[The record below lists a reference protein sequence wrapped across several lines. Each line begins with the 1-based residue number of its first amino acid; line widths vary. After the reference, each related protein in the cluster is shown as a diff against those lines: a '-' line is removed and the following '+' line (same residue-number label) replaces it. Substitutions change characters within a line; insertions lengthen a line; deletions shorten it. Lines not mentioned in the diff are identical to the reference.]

1 MHPPHTKQR
10 AHRPS
15 GSFSFGVVR
24 YFVRVPG
31 LGLVELDRLDLA
43 RRRQRGRVAWRAAVG
58 SDGLARGC
66 VAHRR
71 RYRRTALLGHVGLLV
86 VPRRHA
92 DEARDGIGELVPR
105 TTGIRDIAREL
116 KVQGWVVCR

>member
-1 MHPPHTKQR
+1 MVHFR
-10 AHRPS
+10 S
-15 GSFSFGVVR
+15 GSSGISFGR
-24 YFVRVPG
+24 QPG
-31 LGLVELDRLDLA
+31 LGMVVLDRLDLA

-105 TTGIRDIAREL
+105 TAGIRDIAREL
-116 KVQGWVVCR
+116 KVQGWVVCC

>member
-66 VAHRR
+66 IAHRG
-71 RYRRTALLGHVGLLV
+71 RYGCTALLGHVGLLV

-92 DEARDGIGELVPR
+92 DEACHGVRELIPCTAGICDV
-105 TTGIRDIAREL
+105 AREL